1 MADTQDLTALPAPD
15 LIEALSFEAL
25 FIAHR
30 DDLIARHPEAAD
42 VIALESE
49 PLVKLLQAFAYREL
63 LFRQRVNTAGR
74 SNLLAFAAGAD
85 LDHKGA
91 FYGLPRLA
99 GETDARFRLRIQL
112 RIASLSGSGTAEH
125 YKLVALTAD
134 ANVRD
139 AAVQQPMPGRVAV
152 VLWTHDAASAAA
164 TLLVVEAALN
174 AEANRP
180 VGVPVSVSLAVARPM
195 AVRARIWRTAAA
207 PVDLVARIAAAL
219 AAALDARAGLGV
231 DVARSWLTTRLHVD
245 GVARVQYP
253 DDTAPPV
260 NLVLAANEFP
270 VLADVVLTDEGIA

>member
-1 MADTQDLTALPAPD
+1 MADLQDLTTLPAPD
-15 LIEALSFEAL
+15 LIEPLSFEAL
-25 FIAHR
+25 FAVHR
-30 DDLIARHPEAAD
+30 DDLIARYPEAAD

-63 LFRQRVNTAGR
+63 LFRQRVNESGR

-91 FYGLPRLA
+91 FYGIARMD

-112 RIASLSGSGTAEH
+112 RIASLAGNGTAEH
-125 YKLVALTAD
+125 YKLVALSASL
-134 ANVRD
+134 NVRD
-139 AAVQQPMPGRVAV
+139 AAVQQPAPGRVAV
-152 VLWTHDAASAAA
+152 VLWTHDAAADAE
-164 TLLVVEAALN
+164 TLQAVGTALN
-174 AEANRP
+174 AEHNRP
-180 VGVPVSVSLAVARPM
+180 VGVPVSVALAVARPM

-207 PVDLVARIAAAL
+207 PLDLVARIAAAL
-219 AAALDARAGLGV
+219 PAALDARAGLGL
-231 DVARSWLTTRLHVD
+231 DVARSWITTRLHVE